1 MLIWIAI
8 ISLIVIGMALL
19 IIELIFIPGTTFV
32 GIIGLLCVISGLVL
46 TFNHFG
52 NSMGWVATGGT
63 AIFSAAVIIYAFR
76 TGAWNKFALKG
87 AINSKVNQD
96 KPIEL
101 NVGDI
106 GITRSTLR
114 PIGKGEYENV
124 EYEVRSLGELVPT
137 NSKIRI
143 VKIENRKIF
152 VELENI

>member
-8 ISLIVIGMALL
+8 ISLIIIGMALL

-63 AIFSAAVIIYAFR
+63 AIFSSAVIIYAFR

-87 AINSKVNQD
+87 AIDSKVNED
-96 KPIEL
+96 KPIGL
-101 NVGDI
+101 KIGDVGI
-106 GITRSTLR
+106 ARSALR
-114 PIGKGEYENV
+114 PIGKGEFENA
-124 EYEVRSLGELVPT
+124 EFEVRSLGELEQT